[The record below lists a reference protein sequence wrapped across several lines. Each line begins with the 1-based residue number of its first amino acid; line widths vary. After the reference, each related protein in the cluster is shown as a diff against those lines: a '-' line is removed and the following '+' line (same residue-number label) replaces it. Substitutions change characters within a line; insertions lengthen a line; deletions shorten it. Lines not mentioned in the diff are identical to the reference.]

1 VWRVRRGTN
10 VNHVDNRANAAI
22 STRPTSPPPA
32 TLLRHGVERQTEER
46 QTERPWAKL
55 RRRKVVQWGLAYA
68 AGAWALLQVVGF
80 AADAFAWP
88 AIIKQLALLGLTV
101 GFPIGLTLAWF
112 HGERGQQRVTGPEL
126 VVLTVLL
133 LLGGGLLWIY
143 AQRSA
148 TTAATADKSAPT
160 SSVTD
165 TRPSIA
171 VLPFE
176 NRSRAV
182 DDAFFVDGI
191 HDDILTQLSKVSALR
206 VISRTSVE
214 RFRKSDL
221 SAQEIAKQ
229 LGVRSILE
237 GGVQRA
243 GDRVRI
249 NVQLVDA
256 PTDAPVWAETYD
268 RELIAPNIFAI
279 QSELAAA
286 IAGKLKASLTPA
298 EQARANA
305 IPTQSLEAWEGYQRG
320 RQRLAKRNTA
330 AIREAEGVFRKAIA
344 HDSTFALAWDGL
356 ADALILQTYY
366 AGPRKNARLA
376 DAEQAVTRALKL
388 EPNLAEGWA
397 TAGVIAY
404 QRLELERAEQMLRR
418 AIALNPNYAPA
429 HHWLSMTLT
438 DLGRRREA
446 LAMAESA
453 VMLDPLSA
461 VINNWLGNARDRV
474 GRFDDALIAFRQ
486 AIDIEPTMA
495 LPYWGTGLVYAYGF
509 GRLDRAPPWYEKAAG
524 ADPGNPFALAFLAQL
539 YWELGDDTEAGRWL
553 ARALAIG
560 QGDAFT
566 NVVAAVLY
574 VDHGDMAAA
583 RRHAQVAAGLDPW
596 TLFLLRDD
604 DLRKRDYARAR
615 ARYAEAFPALFAKEL
630 PTFKERDASAAID
643 LAVVLQHTGEG
654 ERAEALLDRSE
665 AYFQTIPRMGTVGS
679 GYSDVRILALRGET
693 AKALAALR
701 EAERARC
708 RGFWRYYR
716 DFDPALASIRNEP
729 EFKAIFADIER
740 DVARQ
745 RAALAALPK
754 NAPLALTE
762 PGT

>member
-1 VWRVRRGTN
+1 M
-10 VNHVDNRANAAI
+10 
-22 STRPTSPPPA
+22 
-32 TLLRHGVERQTEER
+32 VEREAGG
-46 QTERPWAKL
+46 PWIKL

-68 AGAWALLQVVGF
+68 AGAWVVLQVVAF

-88 AIIKQLALLGLTV
+88 AIIKQLALLALTV
-101 GFPIGLTLAWF
+101 GFPVALTLAWF

-126 VVLTVLL
+126 ALLTVLL
-133 LLGGGLLWIY
+133 LFGGGLLWIY
-143 AQRSA
+143 AHRSVTTT
-148 TTAATADKSAPT
+148 TTAAKSAPP
-160 SSVTD
+160 SSFTD

-176 NRSRAV
+176 NRSRAA

-221 SAQEIAKQ
+221 SMQEISKQ

-237 GGVQRA
+237 GGVQRS

-279 QSELAAA
+279 QSELATA
-286 IAGKLKASLTPA
+286 IAGELKASLTPA

-305 IPTQSLEAWEGYQRG
+305 IPTQSLEAWEAYQRG
-320 RQRLAKRNTA
+320 RQRLATRNTA
-330 AIREAEGVFRKAIA
+330 AIRDAEGYFRKAIA

-356 ADALILQTYY
+356 ADALVLQAYY
-366 AGPRKNARLA
+366 GSRPRSARLA
-376 DAEQAVTRALKL
+376 DAEQAVTKALQL

-397 TAGVIAY
+397 SAGVIAY
-404 QRLELERAEQMLRR
+404 ERLDLEHAEQMLRG

-429 HHWLSMTLT
+429 HHWLSMTFT

-474 GRFDDALIAFRQ
+474 GRFDEALVAYRQ
-486 AIDIEPTMA
+486 AIEIEPTTA
-495 LPYWGTGLVYAYGF
+495 IPYVGIGLVYAYGF
-509 GRLDRAPPWYEKAAG
+509 GRLDSAQTWYEKAAS
-524 ADPGNPFALAFLAQL
+524 ADPGNPFALACLAQL
-539 YWELGDDTEAGRWL
+539 YWELGDDTKAERWL
-553 ARALAIG
+553 ARALALG
-560 QGDAFT
+560 QADVYT

-574 VDHGDMAAA
+574 VDRGDVETA
-583 RRHAQVAAGLDPW
+583 RNHAQVAAELDPW
-596 TLFLLRDD
+596 GLFLLRDD
-604 DLRKRDYARAR
+604 YLRKGDYAGAR
-615 ARYAEAFPALFAKEL
+615 ARYEKAFPGLFAKEL
-630 PTFKERDASAAID
+630 PTFKERDAFAAID

-654 ERAEALLDRSE
+654 DRAKALLDRSE
-665 AYFQTIPRMGTVGS
+665 AYFRATPRMGAFGS
-679 GYSDVRILALRGET
+679 GYSDVRISALRGEKL
-693 AKALAALR
+693 KALASLR
-701 EAERARC
+701 EAEKAHCRA
-708 RGFWRYYR
+708 FWRYYR

-740 DVARQ
+740 DMARQ
-745 RAALAALPK
+745 RAALAARPK
-754 NAPLALTE
+754 DAQSNASSPSA
-762 PGT
+762 PPIAAQVKRDD

>member
-1 VWRVRRGTN
+1 
-10 VNHVDNRANAAI
+10 
-22 STRPTSPPPA
+22 
-32 TLLRHGVERQTEER
+32 
-46 QTERPWAKL
+46 
-55 RRRKVVQWGLAYA
+55 VQWGLAYG
-68 AGAWALLQVVGF
+68 AGSWVLLQVVGF

-88 AIIKQLALLGLTV
+88 AIIKQFAMLGLTV
-101 GFPIGLTLAWF
+101 GFPVALTLAWF
-112 HGERGQQRVTGPEL
+112 HGERGQQRVTAPE
-126 VVLTVLL
+126 VVALTVLL

-143 AQRSA
+143 AHRSA
-148 TTAATADKSAPT
+148 TTTAPADRSAPT

-176 NRSRAV
+176 NRSRAA

-221 SAQEIAKQ
+221 SMQEIAKQ

-249 NVQLVDA
+249 NVQLIDA

-268 RELIAPNIFAI
+268 RELIAPNIFSI

-286 IAGKLKASLTPA
+286 IAGKLKTSLTTA
-298 EQARANA
+298 EQARANS
-305 IPTQSLEAWEGYQRG
+305 IPTQSLAAWEAYQRG

-330 AIREAEGVFRKAIA
+330 AIGEAEGHFRKAIE
-344 HDSTFALAWDGL
+344 HDPMFALAWDGL
-356 ADALILQTYY
+356 ADALVLQAYY
-366 AGPRKNARLA
+366 GSRPKGARLA

-397 TAGVIAY
+397 SAGVIAY
-404 QRLELERAEQMLRR
+404 QRLELDRAEQMLRR

-429 HHWLSMTLT
+429 HHWLSMSLT
-438 DLGRRREA
+438 DLGRRSDA

-453 VMLDPLSA
+453 VMLDPLSG

-474 GRFDDALIAFRQ
+474 GRFDDALVAFRQ
-486 AIDIEPTMA
+486 AIEIEPTMA
-495 LPYWGTGLVYAYGF
+495 LPYVGIGLVYAYGF
-509 GRLDRAPPWYEKAAG
+509 GRFDGAPTWYEKAASV
-524 ADPGNPFALAFLAQL
+524 DPGNPFAFTCLAQL
-539 YWELGDDTEAGRWL
+539 YWELGDEIEAGRWL

-560 QGDAFT
+560 QADVYT
-566 NVVAAVLY
+566 NLVAAVLY
-574 VDHGDMAAA
+574 ADRGDMETA
-583 RRHAQVAAGLDPW
+583 RRHAEVAAELDPW

-604 DLRKRDYARAR
+604 DFRKGDYAGAR
-615 ARYAEAFPALFAKEL
+615 ARYAKAYPNLFASEL

-654 ERAEALLDRSE
+654 DRAKALLDRSE
-665 AYFQTIPRMGTVGS
+665 AYFQTIPRMGAFGS
-679 GYSDVRILALRGET
+679 GYSDVRILALRGER
-693 AKALAALR
+693 AMALAALR

-716 DFDPALASIRNEP
+716 DIDPALASIRKEP

-745 RAALAALPK
+745 RARLAARPK
-754 NAPLALTE
+754 DAPLELTE
-762 PGT
+762 ASR